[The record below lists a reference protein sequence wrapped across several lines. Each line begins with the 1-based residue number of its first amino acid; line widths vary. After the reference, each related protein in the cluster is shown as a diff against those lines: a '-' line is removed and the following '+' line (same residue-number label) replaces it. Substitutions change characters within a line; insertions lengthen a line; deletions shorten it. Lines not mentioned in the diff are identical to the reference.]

1 MRTLPGRLS
10 AKWNAQHSRSAPQD
24 KVARVRR
31 DTHLKVP
38 WPTHFLMNSP
48 NGFYPVSLSHLI
60 TPYETFRPRY
70 SWYQYITTLPSTVSV
85 LALPHYREYSRIR
98 LPRTF
103 TGLVRL
109 QINSDLRLAFKLY
122 AKAGANAP
130 RDRCGP
136 LLAVI
141 HHALPCGL
149 VPTPKTRR
157 TARAGV
163 ASREAGGRQA

>member
-1 MRTLPGRLS
+1 
-10 AKWNAQHSRSAPQD
+10 
-24 KVARVRR
+24 
-31 DTHLKVP
+31 
-38 WPTHFLMNSP
+38 MNSP

-85 LALPHYREYSRIR
+85 LALPHHRECSRMR

-136 LLAVI
+136 LLAVL